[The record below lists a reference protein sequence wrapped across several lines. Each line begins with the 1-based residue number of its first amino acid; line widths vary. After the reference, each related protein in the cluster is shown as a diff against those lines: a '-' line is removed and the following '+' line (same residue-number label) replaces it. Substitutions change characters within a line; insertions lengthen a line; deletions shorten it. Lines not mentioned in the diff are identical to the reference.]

1 MKTTYWIVIIVVVLA
16 VLATALFGK
25 EKKPSIEVRK
35 ITPEDSGVLEEWDR
49 VTSDEDVLGVSAARL
64 KRAKWN
70 WQISISAAEFVR
82 KDPLASRLQ
91 NAVMS
96 ALKKVKGVKSVVRED
111 TEVWLVE
118 GEASGEELVRACS
131 GAVDELDADIRSYLK
146 SL

>member
-35 ITPEDSGVLEEWDR
+35 ITPEDSG
-49 VTSDEDVLGVSAARL
+49 VLGVSAARL